1 MTGVLFHGPEVFDSG
16 WAARFKRAFPRGRFM
31 LAGTMSRTA
40 LHDSGLKGVA
50 APGLQPSAC
59 LKLLGK
65 KCSTLLIATASKS
78 VNSGLTF
85 GGLVTGRAGLKL
97 PVVQAECA
105 GPVYAAHAGACPPR
119 LAAVLGK
126 LGFIKTRAPETRI
139 ELWSEGGALCRR
151 LTTCSKGDF
160 ILVDGIVV
168 GRAKGPEAVLVTRN
182 RAITEIRGVAVKP
195 HGLEKLT
202 RLGGV
207 DLAAA
212 KLASTRALRR
222 GGRARVAARRGRGVV
237 FIDHAGMHVYELA
250 GKAGGA
256 VTVGD
261 DTTAVAGDILRRFGV
276 PVIGITDGDGDGLY
290 NGSLAPG
297 SLVLRVKADDKAGL
311 RVRRAVFGG
320 RTRSLSNFETVKL
333 KVLRLLK
340 RDLAGGAGET
350 LPGPRRAGGQ
360 ALSRSPAG
368 F

>member
-40 LHDSGLKGVA
+40 LHDSGLEGVA

-65 KCSTLLIATASKS
+65 KCSALLIVTASKS
-78 VNSGLTF
+78 EKSGLTF

-119 LAAVLGK
+119 LAAALGK
-126 LGFIKTRAPETRI
+126 LGFLRTRAPETRI
-139 ELWSEGGALCRR
+139 ELWNEGGALCRR
-151 LTTCSKGDF
+151 LTTCAKGDF

-168 GRAKGPEAVLVTRN
+168 GRANGTEVVLVARD
-182 RAITEIRGVAVKP
+182 RAITELRGVTVKP
-195 HGLEKLT
+195 HGLEKVR

-212 KLASTRALRR
+212 KLASTRTLRR
-222 GGRARVAARRGRGVV
+222 GGRARILKAAGKGVV
-237 FIDHAGMHVYELA
+237 FIDHAGMHVYALA
-250 GKAGGA
+250 EKAAGA

-261 DTTAVAGDILRRFGV
+261 DTTAVAGDILRRYGV
-276 PVIGITDGDGDGLY
+276 PVVGIVDGDGDGIHQG
-290 NGSLAPG
+290 GSLAPG
-297 SLVLRVKADDKAGL
+297 SVVLTVKADDREGL
-311 RVRRAVFGG
+311 RVRRLIFRGSG
-320 RTRSLSNFETVKL
+320 RTGKSFSRVRSEIEHLLSG
-333 KVLRLLK
+333 VLL
-340 RDLAGGAGET
+340 G
-350 LPGPRRAGGQ
+350 RRQ
-360 ALSRSPAG
+360 VMESCKICS
-368 F
+368 